1 MHNEQLITKEKEMKS
16 SVDDSIVKG
25 IKEFKLEQEGT
36 FGCFAFRAI
45 SYMFSNSFIY
55 GTASKRP

>member
-25 IKEFKLEQEGT
+25 IKEFKLEQEEK
-36 FGCFAFRAI
+36 
-45 SYMFSNSFIY
+45 NSTQYIRQ
-55 GTASKRP
+55 SHN